1 MGAFLMLIV
10 ILCGFGVYV
19 GVKLMEE
26 GNPVGAIMTFVCGVM
41 ASGILTAMTNV

>member
-10 ILCGFGVYV
+10 IVCGFGVCV
-19 GVKLMEE
+19 GVKLMED

>member
-1 MGAFLMLIV
+1 MGAVLMLIV
-10 ILCGFGVYV
+10 ILCGFGVYI
-19 GVKLMEE
+19 GVKLMGE